1 MSAPPPC
8 DVLITGGAVV
18 TENGVEH
25 VDVAVTGERISAL
38 LPTGSAG
45 AAERVIDAGGLVVLP
60 GGVDPHT
67 HVHWPFDGRRSAET
81 VAEGTR
87 AAITGGTTTI
97 VDFAPPRDR
106 HEDVLD
112 ALERRREEFDGAS
125 ACDHAFHSILTSAEG
140 SLLDRVGDLVERGT
154 VSFKIF
160 TAMEMGVD
168 DAELWALLQAIAAAG
183 GIAAIHAENDVIA
196 RRASAELEAEGRL
209 DFADFP
215 ASRPEICE
223 VEAIST
229 VLTMAETLGSPVYL
243 LHLTSARGLSL
254 VRRAQAAGI
263 RVVAETC
270 SHYLE
275 FSDDVFRLPEAWRY
289 MLTPPIRGAEARD
302 ALWQGLAD
310 GAISTVGSDHC
321 AYAIADKTATGRY
334 VGIPFGA
341 PGIHERLA
349 LLYDRGVRTGRL
361 RLEALAR
368 AYSTAPARTLG
379 LYPQKGTLRAGSD
392 ADVVLLDPTRP
403 WRFTDDSPATGEYT
417 VYSGLSGVG
426 APVLTMLRGRV
437 VAENGALVSD
447 ALDGRFV
454 PRAPIHPTATPTLT

>member
-1 MSAPPPC
+1 MTTGPRC

-18 TENGVEH
+18 TEDGVAQA
-25 VDVAVTGERISAL
+25 DVAVTGERISAL
-38 LPTGSAG
+38 LPPGTAG
-45 AAERVIDAGGLVVLP
+45 DAGRVVDAGGLIVLP

-67 HVHWPFDGRRSAET
+67 HVHWPFDGRRSSES

-106 HEDVLD
+106 REDVLD

-125 ACDHAFHSILTSAEG
+125 ACDHAFHSILTSAEP
-140 SLLDRVGDLVERGT
+140 SVLDRVGDMVERGT

-183 GIAAIHAENDVIA
+183 GVPAIHAENDAIA
-196 RRASAELEAEGRL
+196 RRSFAELEADGRL
-209 DFADFP
+209 AYADFP

-223 VEAIST
+223 VQAIST
-229 VLTMAETLGSPVYL
+229 VLTMAEMLDSPLYL

-254 VRRAQAAGI
+254 VRRAQAAGT

-275 FSDDVFRLPEAWRY
+275 FSDDVFRRPEAWRY
-289 MLTPPIRGAEARD
+289 MLTPPIRDAEARD
-302 ALWQGLAD
+302 ALWQGLGD

-321 AYAIADKTATGRY
+321 AYSVADKTATGRY

-341 PGIHERLA
+341 PGIPERLS
-349 LLYDRGVRTGRL
+349 LLYHRGVRRGRL
-361 RLEALAR
+361 TLEALAR
-368 AYSTAPARTLG
+368 AYATAPARTLG
-379 LYPQKGTLRAGSD
+379 LYPQKGTLRVGSD
-392 ADVVLLDPTRP
+392 ADIVLLDPDRP
-403 WRFTDDSPATGEYT
+403 WRFTDERPATGEYT
-417 VYSGLSGVG
+417 VYAGLTGVG
-426 APVLTMLRGRV
+426 SPVMTLLRGRV
-437 VAENGALVSD
+437 VAQDGAPLTDV
-447 ALDGRFV
+447 LDGRFV
-454 PRAPIHPTATPTLT
+454 ARASVDSPATPTPT